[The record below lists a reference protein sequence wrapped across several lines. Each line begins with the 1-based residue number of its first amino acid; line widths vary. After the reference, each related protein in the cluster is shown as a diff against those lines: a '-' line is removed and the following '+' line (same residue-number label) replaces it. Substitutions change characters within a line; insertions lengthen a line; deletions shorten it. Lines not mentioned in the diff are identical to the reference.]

1 MEEPTPGN
9 WRLGVAG
16 GVVALL
22 AVLGLGWMGLAY
34 DSASGSAEGPLL
46 ALLWVALLAGIVLIA
61 VAVVRSSR

>member
-34 DSASGSAEGPLL
+34 DSATGNAEGPLL
-46 ALLWVALLAGIVLIA
+46 ALCWLGLLAGIVLIA

>member
-1 MEEPTPGN
+1 MEEPTPGT
-9 WRLGVAG
+9 WTLGVAG

-22 AVLGLGWMGLAY
+22 AIAGLGWMGLAY

-46 ALLWVALLAGIVLIA
+46 ALFWVGLLAGIALIA